1 MSCLLM
7 DITTISDLYEKR
19 EPLTALFFFHVFAA
33 MMAMFLFETVM
44 GFQVVRELVLWH
56 KRGRTTRKAVGR
68 SHHEW
73 GF

>member
-1 MSCLLM
+1 MIYNKKGAFDS
-7 DITTISDLYEKR
+7 S
-19 EPLTALFFFHVFAA
+19 LFLVFAA

-44 GFQVVRELVLWH
+44 GFQVVRELVLRH